1 MFWTLAVISLGIVN
15 PIVAYVGN
23 FQEEAACQ
31 KALADLKSQNI
42 PYKVACVPIQ
52 PTTTQSSKGAK

>member
-23 FQEEAACQ
+23 FQEEAVCQ
-31 KALADLKSQNI
+31 KALADLKSQQI
-42 PYKVACVPIQ
+42 PYKITCVQLPL
-52 PTTTQSSKGAK
+52 PTAAAPKAK